1 MRESESLMEGCRKVV
16 MEVFDMC
23 KQRSINDWGSIKT
36 EIRDALREYLWR
48 ETKRSPMILPI
59 ITEVR

>member
-1 MRESESLMEGCRKVV
+1 MEGCRKVV